1 MILLS
6 SILLIAA
13 CAEPEPYAVVY
24 ESEQPTEVNTV
35 QATIP
40 ETEPEPEP
48 EPEQPVLSTNCF
60 MSMPGMV
67 RRFRT
72 AVSQTTSFVVGVCV
86 VEIGVLPSCTA
97 SIYAATSAILEVR
110 LP

>member
-1 MILLS
+1 MPSFNNRQLIKGMILLS

-48 EPEQPVLSTNCF
+48 EPEPIAQVTEPVE
-60 MSMPGMV
+60 P
-67 RRFRT
+67 
-72 AVSQTTSFVVGVCV
+72 VVYEEQFPETYIVQ
-86 VEIGVLPSCTA
+86 
-97 SIYAATSAILEVR
+97 
-110 LP
+110 